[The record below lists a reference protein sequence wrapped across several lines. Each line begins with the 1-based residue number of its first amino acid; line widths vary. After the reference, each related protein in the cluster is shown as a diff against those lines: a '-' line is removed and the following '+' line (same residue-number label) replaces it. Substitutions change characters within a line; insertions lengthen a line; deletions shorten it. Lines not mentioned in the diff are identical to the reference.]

1 MTHQQ
6 PFDKAVSAAH
16 LQFLQLDFEAK
27 LVFLRESNLDMPT
40 QNLYLESTLT
50 EMADFYHNA
59 PCGYHALDENG
70 LVVRMNNTELNW
82 LGLTRT
88 QVIGK
93 KYFWEFAVPT
103 GMTLE
108 QHRTVFENFKKTGSV
123 SELRFDLKAQDDSL
137 RPVLI
142 SAKAIYDERG
152 HYKMSRSTVFDVSGH
167 FERVR
172 EMRRLNEQLYTLNQ
186 DKDRFIGM
194 ASHDLQNPLAA
205 ISMCGELLEKTGAGF
220 NDLQQKLVKNI
231 RRSAARMSSLIAD
244 ILNINRIERGTYQL
258 EITEIDLKTVV
269 WDIISRHEV
278 FATAK
283 RILLSLDA
291 PKGNWKIKTDRS
303 AIAQIVENLLSNAI
317 KFSYFDKK
325 IGVKLTKTLEGI
337 QIRVQDEGQGFQP
350 NEMNLLYQRF
360 QRLSALP
367 TAGEPS
373 TGLGLSIVKE
383 MVDLLKGT
391 IECESELQIGTTFM
405 VTLPM

>member
-1 MTHQQ
+1 M
-6 PFDKAVSAAH
+6 SA
-16 LQFLQLDFEAK
+16 
-27 LVFLRESNLDMPT
+27 
-40 QNLYLESTLT
+40 
-50 EMADFYHNA
+50 
-59 PCGYHALDENG
+59 
-70 LVVRMNNTELNW
+70 
-82 LGLTRT
+82 
-88 QVIGK
+88 
-93 KYFWEFAVPT
+93 
-103 GMTLE
+103 
-108 QHRTVFENFKKTGSV
+108 
-123 SELRFDLKAQDDSL
+123 
-137 RPVLI
+137 
-142 SAKAIYDERG
+142 
-152 HYKMSRSTVFDVSGH
+152 
-167 FERVR
+167 
-172 EMRRLNEQLYTLNQ
+172 
-186 DKDRFIGM
+186 
-194 ASHDLQNPLAA
+194 
-205 ISMCGELLEKTGAGF
+205 
-220 NDLQQKLVKNI
+220 
-231 RRSAARMSSLIAD
+231 LIAD